1 MFMCGWLATTGFY
14 SAVVVVVVVAA
25 AAARANPFLLI
36 IWKRCLLLRLA
47 FIRICISI

>member
-1 MFMCGWLATTGFY
+1 VFMCGWLATTGFY
-14 SAVVVVVVVAA
+14 SAVVVVVAA